1 MSEFQDAFR
10 ILLVTKIGSS
20 FFSRFFMRAFSEQH
34 GTSFLNI
41 SQKRRK
47 KVVSRTLDS
56 VQNLISRLNLW
67 LDILKSPQQNFLP
80 FSGQLLASIIFL
92 KLEGILVIIIW
103 WKSMKIAHC
112 VKITKNC
119 LISSFYLLVHFESI
133 WILLKDSYCVHFSI
147 FGSFGSILGLF
158 DILVHLR
165 SVLVQFS

>member
-67 LDILKSPQQNFLP
+67 LDILKSPQH
-80 FSGQLLASIIFL
+80 FSTFFWTTF
-92 KLEGILVIIIW
+92 GINYFSKAWRHFSNYYL
-103 WKSMKIAHC
+103 MKINENSILCENHQKLSNI
-112 VKITKNC
+112 VI
-119 LISSFYLLVHFESI
+119 LSFGPFWVYFDLL
-133 WILLKDSYCVHFSI
+133 
-147 FGSFGSILGLF
+147 GSFG
-158 DILVHLR
+158 VHFGCI
-165 SVLVQFS
+165 FSSF

>member
-67 LDILKSPQQNFLP
+67 LDILKSPQH
-80 FSGQLLASIIFL
+80 FSTFFWTTF
-92 KLEGILVIIIW
+92 GINYFSKAWRHFSNYYL
-103 WKSMKIAHC
+103 MKINEKSILCENHQ
-112 VKITKNC
+112 KW
-119 LISSFYLLVHFESI
+119 SHF
-133 WILLKDSYCVHFSI
+133 I
-147 FGSFGSILGLF
+147 FGSFWGPVQVYLRCNLVHFRSNF
-158 DILVHLR
+158 DQFKVHLKSNLVHLG
-165 SVLVQFS
+165 SI